1 MSATSW
7 RLAAVLGLILCLGL
21 CGVQSKEYKF
31 IADRIQIR
39 NRHVIVDHQPLKN
52 NTLVYAACGIPH
64 ERESMNCSVAL
75 MSYHTPAGP
84 NNIARKACQ
93 VLRRAPEG
101 SYIMQ
106 DFQLKLLFS
115 DYVIFMWTE
124 RSIKEDDQTLAR
136 QLFYRTIDM
145 SNCKS
150 IEKKIDFLA
159 HSRPINVDDFYVVPY
174 QETFDLY
181 FNNETLCRNMMC
193 GLTQNKRGKIINGPV
208 PTYLPSDQ
216 FRYENFLYPV
226 KPISAAW
233 GLFILSKQLR
243 LVSSNAGEIKY
254 LMDYPTGLQGQAVS
268 SNNGYLGTCWL
279 PSFYTSPLRNN
290 RNVLNCKQFD
300 SQGNQAMDF
309 TLAQESLNFDNY
321 LALSNLRNGGMLLL
335 TTSCTGHCQ
344 SKDTM
349 ILDAYKIRNNQIK
362 RVFRLPNKAAARA
375 TNHCTS
381 FKDVRA
387 EIFEKDNGQLCWSIF
402 CQQVDLEVNETKAA
416 VVSMCA
422 QVTDAELDAEQ
433 QEAIR
438 VPEERLPRMF
448 TPGIRNL

>member
-268 SNNGYLGTCWL
+268 SNNGYLGFCWI
-279 PSFYTSPLRNN
+279 THDVNQ
-290 RNVLNCKQFD
+290 LNCTQF
-300 SQGNQAMDF
+300 N
-309 TLAQESLNFDNY
+309 SLGEQTMRFALGQNY
-321 LALSNLRNGGMLLL
+321 HRFGSWLGVSNPKSGGMLLL
-335 TTSCTGHCQ
+335 TSNCNDQ
-344 SKDTM
+344 SWCDSNT
-349 ILDAYKIRNNQIK
+349 DAVQFNLYKVEQSRQGYAIGLIEQFSGIDCNYVR
-362 RVFRLPNKAAARA
+362 
-375 TNHCTS
+375 
-381 FKDVRA
+381 DVKT
-387 EIFEKDNGQLCWSIF
+387 EIFEQDNGDICFVFACLVREGEAGDAHFYVKSKCVDASSAESSI
-402 CQQVDLEVNETKAA
+402 QR
-416 VVSMCA
+416 S
-422 QVTDAELDAEQ
+422 
-433 QEAIR
+433 
-438 VPEERLPRMF
+438 ERARCDDSFDPNCNPIII
-448 TPGIRNL
+448 T